1 MQPFCEDFFGGLS
14 RKFGPSSIGV
24 NDSIT
29 IVAVK
34 GGKRIFRRGG
44 LKYLHSKGEGFRIF
58 LP

>member
-1 MQPFCEDFFGGLS
+1 LS

-34 GGKRIFRRGG
+34 GGKRIFRRGD
-44 LKYLHSKGEGFRIF
+44 LKYLDSKGERFRI
-58 LP
+58 LMP